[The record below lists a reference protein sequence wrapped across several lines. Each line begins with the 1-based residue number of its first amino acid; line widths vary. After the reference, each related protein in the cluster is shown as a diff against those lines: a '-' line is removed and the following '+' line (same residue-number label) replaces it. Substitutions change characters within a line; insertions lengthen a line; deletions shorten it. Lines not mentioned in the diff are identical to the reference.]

1 MSDGGERMTIRQIT
15 EGEWEKEVL
24 KKDGWV
30 LVDFFATWC
39 PPCRNL
45 APLLERFADQNADRV
60 TVVKVDTDADEP
72 LSEQYHVRTIPTIVA
87 FKSGQEVRRVVNP
100 QSRGA
105 LEGL

>member
-1 MSDGGERMTIRQIT
+1 MGAIRQIG

-30 LVDFFATWC
+30 LVDFFAAWC

-45 APLLERFADQNADRV
+45 APLLERFAEQNADQI
-60 TVVKVDTDADEP
+60 TIVKVDTDADEA
-72 LSEQYHVRTIPTIVA
+72 LSEQYGVRTIPTVVA
-87 FKSGQEVRRVVNP
+87 FKGGEEVRRAVNP

-105 LEGL
+105 LEALIQG